1 MAKVPLVKCAKC
13 GAEGV
18 KERMQ
23 EEGNHHKRSCLLFR
37 PYLLVHCKSCGVG
50 GGPGWIMTSGR
61 HHAWSCPRYSSS
73 SVGACKFC
81 GFLGDVSMVQGVG
94 PHHSKGCKRF
104 GVGNADS
111 PKVTMCKYCGFRGP
125 VAMVTGIGDQH
136 SKSCLRNP
144 SRVARAKKE
153 PHEGAVSPSWS
164 WMACFCCG
172 IDTTTGDVGE
182 VAFINTRNEDPPQAQ
197 QAIKE
202 DHLAEDDEKDLQ
214 KEDIPIEVAPGRN
227 NMVLPRSPTRRIRG
241 KASPR
246 VIHWVTKDE
255 HLPLRQAQRL
265 LPRLYTAT
273 KGATFDAEAFCSW
286 MATQIQSKI
295 PTVEEANSLL
305 AKLSRSRRHENQL
318 RPAPAAW
325 IPTGIRFEDQE
336 GEANIQNVSGFEWQ
350 TVGPSKC
357 FAWNEY
363 GWVYRLK
370 PQDQGLYSVVRSK
383 AFKRASALV
392 SKRTVTADKKTNFK
406 SCVVMDLP
414 PGRCISEPKWS
425 LIYLHS
431 FSQKGT
437 DYLNFPHYFNVC
449 GASLRVLMPTA
460 PLLEQQCF
468 KDWYVWRGG
477 HLGWRRIKFNAWFD
491 YITDKGGVAENT
503 ICEDSLLSIRERL
516 HKLIRHEVQRVGDPR
531 RVIVGGQSQGCCA
544 ALDATLTFEQEVS

>member
-1 MAKVPLVKCAKC
+1 
-13 GAEGV
+13 
-18 KERMQ
+18 
-23 EEGNHHKRSCLLFR
+23 
-37 PYLLVHCKSCGVG
+37 
-50 GGPGWIMTSGR
+50 
-61 HHAWSCPRYSSS
+61 
-73 SVGACKFC
+73 
-81 GFLGDVSMVQGVG
+81 
-94 PHHSKGCKRF
+94 
-104 GVGNADS
+104 
-111 PKVTMCKYCGFRGP
+111 
-125 VAMVTGIGDQH
+125 
-136 SKSCLRNP
+136 
-144 SRVARAKKE
+144 
-153 PHEGAVSPSWS
+153 
-164 WMACFCCG
+164 
-172 IDTTTGDVGE
+172 
-182 VAFINTRNEDPPQAQ
+182 
-197 QAIKE
+197 
-202 DHLAEDDEKDLQ
+202 
-214 KEDIPIEVAPGRN
+214 
-227 NMVLPRSPTRRIRG
+227 
-241 KASPR
+241 
-246 VIHWVTKDE
+246 
-255 HLPLRQAQRL
+255 
-265 LPRLYTAT
+265 
-273 KGATFDAEAFCSW
+273 

-295 PTVEEANSLL
+295 PTVEEANGLL

-544 ALDATLTFEQEVS
+544 ALDATLTFEQELGGFVGLVGHLLRSTPLDESKRNMPLHFFHEENDKEMRWKWVQGTVQRLIDAGFNVSSKRERDPAGCGHWIQDIEGRWVRNALRQIMFERDMQ